1 MPSGPGITISCPDG
15 IVLNGTDTIGILDL
29 SDDENAVEAADT
41 VKVTKGAEDKFL
53 IMLHVSGIYLQLI
66 VIIT

>member
-1 MPSGPGITISCPDG
+1 MPSGLEIMISCPDG
-15 IVLNGTDTIGILDL
+15 IVLNGTDAIGILDL

-41 VKVTKGAEDKFL
+41 VKISEGAEDKFL